1 MTVQE
6 LKEYMTG
13 VKPFNYFQVYDRT
26 TLSHTIRTKL
36 TTVRLKEIE
45 EEIEEEVELEWGKMI
60 EEGKMAYKWTL
71 IDKFKDKVYEEDP
84 DAEEVPTRV
93 DVYYVGEQD
102 G

>member
-1 MTVQE
+1 MTVEE
-6 LKEYMTG
+6 LKDYMTG
-13 VKPFNYFQVYDRT
+13 VKPFNYFQVYDRI

-36 TTVRLKEIE
+36 TTARLKEIE
-45 EEIEEEVELEWGKMI
+45 EEVECEWGKMI
-60 EEGKMAYKWTL
+60 EEGNMVYKWTL